1 MSQTILWGDIKLP
14 TKCPCPASQMSR
26 ISLLVAFALLLSACA
41 ASAERIKRKPPTNI
55 EASRIASDQAMSD
68 GMLRIGDVVA
78 TDRGFFQFRGLAP
91 DGSSDFL
98 AVPNPLSPS
107 KSAPSKPRA
116 TP

>member
-1 MSQTILWGDIKLP
+1 
-14 TKCPCPASQMSR
+14 MSR
-26 ISLLVAFALLLSACA
+26 ISLLVAFVLLQSVFA
-41 ASAERIKRKPPTNI
+41 ASAERIKRKPPTDI
-55 EASRIASDQAMSD
+55 EASRIASDQAKSD